1 MLPSSDGR
9 KVATDVSRRKRGVR
23 RRASGGVTGGVMRHF
38 SKLRACQRAPMRP
51 HSSENSRELGKDTRQ
66 QHRARAEG
74 ATHVHAARR
83 QHDSTRQTS
92 RVLASARKVPR
103 RRNPPAKVYS
113 TQTPTTR
120 TLTTHVSPAIRLGAR
135 PIPTAVR
142 GGGIHAAAPARHIT
156 VLRKREAPT
165 GTSEGTTA
173 LQHPVSPP
181 R

>member
-1 MLPSSDGR
+1 
-9 KVATDVSRRKRGVR
+9 
-23 RRASGGVTGGVMRHF
+23 MRHI
-38 SKLRACQRAPMRP
+38 SKLRACQRASMRP

-103 RRNPPAKVYS
+103 RRTPPAKVYS

-142 GGGIHAAAPARHIT
+142 GGGIHAAAPARHKLLVSCT
-156 VLRKREAPT
+156 RQLTEKTNSLLKRRR
-165 GTSEGTTA
+165 
-173 LQHPVSPP
+173 HPVAL
-181 R
+181 